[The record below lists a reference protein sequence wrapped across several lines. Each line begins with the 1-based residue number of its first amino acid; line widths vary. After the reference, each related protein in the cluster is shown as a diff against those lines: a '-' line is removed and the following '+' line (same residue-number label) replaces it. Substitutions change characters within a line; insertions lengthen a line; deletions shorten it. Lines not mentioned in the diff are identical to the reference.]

1 MATGA
6 IRLIS
11 AACGEENTTLVV
23 KDEIAPLAS
32 REFPRSRV
40 VGVANSLRRKSRNSL
55 RGLAC
60 LLPTLRVLRRLR
72 PELVVCLRPRRNS
85 LQSLLFAAPRSAR
98 YVAAENVFVR
108 EGGARRRVIESLLCR
123 AISPELLPYPTER
136 GDLPSEL
143 ASHKA
148 VLARVLGREVD
159 AAEILPRI
167 VSARWSGSGGWLL
180 CPFSSRAMKDYSAER
195 WLESLLRLAPN
206 LPAGI
211 RLAGGP
217 DQGERLQS
225 FASVLRS
232 GLPDC
237 SVEVLPCKPLDHFPA
252 LVAGADLVL
261 TVDTAA
267 AHFACAIDAPAVIVD
282 SGNNAGVY
290 GPYGRPERQVWLTAD
305 RHKFGRLRWRETVPP
320 GSVAEAI
327 RRALSS

>member
-1 MATGA
+1 
-6 IRLIS
+6 
-11 AACGEENTTLVV
+11 
-23 KDEIAPLAS
+23 
-32 REFPRSRV
+32 
-40 VGVANSLRRKSRNSL
+40 
-55 RGLAC
+55 
-60 LLPTLRVLRRLR
+60 
-72 PELVVCLRPRRNS
+72 
-85 LQSLLFAAPRSAR
+85 
-98 YVAAENVFVR
+98 
-108 EGGARRRVIESLLCR
+108 
-123 AISPELLPYPTER
+123 
-136 GDLPSEL
+136 
-143 ASHKA
+143 
-148 VLARVLGREVD
+148 
-159 AAEILPRI
+159 
-167 VSARWSGSGGWLL
+167 
-180 CPFSSRAMKDYSAER
+180 MKDYSAEL